1 MNALVDVE
9 DSGVNVVDVVD
20 SGVDVGDAFYDVD
33 AGFDAVQSF

>member
-20 SGVDVGDAFYDVD
+20 SVVNVGDAFYDVD
-33 AGFDAVQSF
+33 TCVDTVQSF